1 MIWTDGQTSQLIF
14 SKVRQRRADGTGV
27 SVLNNPKA
35 GVTEGWRGL
44 RGALF
49 RFSLA
54 LGGFLPVLFRFPSG
68 LGSFLP
74 ELFRFNP
81 ELGGFPPRLF
91 QFNLVL
97 GGFLPELF
105 QFAREWLGRAG
116 KVSSWGG
123 SVRERI
129 VSGTDG
135 YVWARFPKTQLN
147 IHR

>member
-1 MIWTDGQTSQLIF
+1 M
-14 SKVRQRRADGTGV
+14 

-49 RFSLA
+49 QFSLA
-54 LGGFLPVLFRFPSG
+54 LGGFPPVLFRFPSG
-68 LGSFLP
+68 LGSFPP
-74 ELFRFNP
+74 ELFR
-81 ELGGFPPRLF
+81 
-91 QFNLVL
+91 FNLVL

-147 IHR
+147 THR